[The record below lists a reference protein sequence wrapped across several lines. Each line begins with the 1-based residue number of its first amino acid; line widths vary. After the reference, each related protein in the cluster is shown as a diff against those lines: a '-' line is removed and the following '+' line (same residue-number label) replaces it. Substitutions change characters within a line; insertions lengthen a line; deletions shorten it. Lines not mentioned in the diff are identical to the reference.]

1 MAAEQAVIDRAY
13 ARLDEMRSAARA
25 VSEDVL
31 DLGQGGTHSARFERD
46 VRVEATERRLAAL
59 READAGLV
67 FGRIDRRDGERL
79 YIGRVAISDE
89 HNEPLVI
96 DWRAPAAEP
105 FYRATPGQPLGLTR
119 RRHFLLRGRQLV
131 GIEDDLVTAD
141 ASEEGM
147 VLVGEAALLASL
159 RRARTGRMADIV
171 ATIQR
176 EQDEIIRAPL
186 PGILVVQGGPGTG
199 KTAVALHRAAYLLYT
214 YRFPLERSG
223 VLLLGPNRVFLRY
236 IEQVL
241 PALGEHTVTFATPA
255 SLLPRMRVTGT
266 DTEDAAR
273 VKGDV
278 RMARVLSRAVR
289 QRQRPLAR
297 PATIPLGRHLLTLAP
312 QVTADLVTRVK
323 RRRGTHN
330 ERRPTFERLVARH
343 LLDQWGQREG
353 VEEGNGSVPED
364 LERQLRRQPSFV
376 AAVERM
382 WPVLTP
388 EDLLNDLFGVTALLR
403 LAAGRILTTDEW
415 KALERPRYRRLADL
429 PWTEEDIA
437 LLDEAARHLGPV
449 PARARPVNGR
459 DDGERA
465 LFERS
470 VEAAG
475 DIDPQMRADILDH
488 LARWTR
494 EPEDED
500 LPDLATRSFGHVL
513 VDEAQDL
520 SPMQARMIGRRCP
533 GGSMTIVGDLG
544 QASRE
549 HAADAWDDVIAHLP
563 HRRPVRRAELTVNYR
578 TPVEVMELAAR
589 VLEAATPGL
598 SPPRSVR
605 STGEYPV
612 FSPTPAGHSLVET
625 AAVAARSELVAQTAE
640 GGRSAVIAPVS
651 LLDDLRAAIGVPDTG
666 AAALEQ
672 PLAVYSVD
680 GAKGLEFDGVVVV
693 EPAAIAAERQHGL
706 RALYVALTRTTR
718 RLQVVHA
725 QPLPAG
731 LAGARN
737 GQGHARG
744 PLAGEDSADGVS

>member
-13 ARLDEMRSAARA
+13 ARLDRMRSAARA
-25 VSEDVL
+25 VAEDVL
-31 DLGQGGTHSARFERD
+31 DLGQGGTHSARYERD

-59 READAGLV
+59 RDADAGLV
-67 FGRIDRRDGERL
+67 FGRIDRQDGERL

-89 HNEPLVI
+89 NNEPLVV

-131 GIEDDLVTAD
+131 GIEDDLVSAD
-141 ASEEGM
+141 ASDEGM

-214 YRFPLERSG
+214 HRFPLERSG
-223 VLLLGPNRVFLRY
+223 VLLLGPNPVFLRY

-255 SLLPRMRVTGT
+255 TLLPRVQASGT

-273 VKGDV
+273 VKGDL
-278 RMARVLSRAVR
+278 RMAKVLGRAVR

-297 PATIPLGRHLLTLAP
+297 PATVPLGRHLLTLAP
-312 QVTADLVTRVK
+312 EVTAELVKRVK

-330 ERRPTFERLVARH
+330 ERRAAFERLVARH
-343 LLDQWGQREG
+343 LLQQWRHREG
-353 VEEGNGSVPED
+353 LEDDAPLPDD
-364 LERQLRRQPSFV
+364 LERQLRHQQAFV

-388 EDLLNDLFGVTALLR
+388 EDLLNDLFGVSALLR
-403 LAAGRILTTDEW
+403 LAAGRVLASHEW
-415 KALERPRYRRLADL
+415 KALERPWHRRLGDVA
-429 PWTEEDIA
+429 WTEEDVA

-449 PARARPVNGR
+449 PLRARPA
-459 DDGERA
+459 DQLDEGERS

-475 DIDPQMRADILDH
+475 ELDPLMRADLLDH
-488 LARWTR
+488 LARWSR
-494 EPEDED
+494 EPEEDEA
-500 LPDLATRSFGHVL
+500 PDLATRSFGHVL

-533 GGSMTIVGDLG
+533 GGSMTVVGDLG

-549 HAADAWDDVIAHLP
+549 HAADDWDGVVAHLP

-578 TPVEVMELAAR
+578 TPVEVMDVAAR
-589 VLEAATPGL
+589 VLEAASPGL
-598 SPPRSVR
+598 VPPRSVR

-612 FSPTPAGHSLVET
+612 FTSAPPGALLE
-625 AAVAARSELVAQTAE
+625 AAVAAARSELVAQTAE
-640 GGRSAVIAPVS
+640 GGRSAVIAP
-651 LLDDLRAAIGVPDTG
+651 LDLVDSLRAAVGVPDAG
-666 AAALEQ
+666 PAALEH

-693 EPAAIAAERQHGL
+693 EPSAIASERRHGL

-718 RLQVVHA
+718 RLQVVHSR
-725 QPLPAG
+725 PLPPG
-731 LAGARN
+731 LTPRCDRDAPMARPGRSGA
-737 GQGHARG
+737 
-744 PLAGEDSADGVS
+744 VS